1 MPSNCFRRLRGGA
14 WEGVWRLI
22 SGRETGIQD
31 QFYGLIGQGKL
42 LLGNSRLLHSL
53 PSGAFTDLHVFVR
66 PGTIAAA
73 QANLCLANRRKNISV
88 VGAFSRA
95 ISIPSVSGPS
105 FQVCGY
111 HIDHLLSEPSQ
122 VLEIN
127 TEKGLMAVCGSKSAL
142 TDRCINLTSRPAQP
156 GVAAY
161 HSFSSY
167 SRSSFENCRKATM
180 SWQNKEQPNN
190 FLLYGYFIYNVA
202 KRKGN
207 SNPFLGFGFEG
218 FHISSP
224 AYSSTGTA
232 PDVSFDNSMKEEQ
245 HSSSADSS
253 ELNVPID
260 RTLKL
265 NSGSCYLPHPDKEE
279 TGGEDAHFICTDE
292 QAIGVADGVGGW
304 ADLGVDAGQYAREL
318 MSNSVNAIQ
327 EEPRGSVDPAR
338 VLEKA
343 YTSTKA
349 KGSSTACII
358 ALTDQ
363 GLHAINLG
371 DSGFMVVRDGCTV
384 FRSPVQQ
391 HDFNFTYQ
399 LESGNAGD
407 LPSSGQVFT
416 IPVAPGDVVIAGTD
430 GLFDNLYNN
439 DITAVVVHAVRAGL
453 GPQATAQKI
462 AALAR
467 QRAQDKNRQTPFST
481 AAQEAGFRYYGG
493 KLDDITVVVSYI
505 TSDHNITPNLV
516 GQMLCDLVPLYVASM
531 VFGLSSGA
539 FSQPC
544 PLKDE
549 AYLPLPGPMLNQ
561 V

>member
-1 MPSNCFRRLRGGA
+1 MPSNCFRRFHGGA

-22 SGRETGIQD
+22 SRKETGIQG
-31 QFYGLIGQGKL
+31 QFDGLIDQGKL
-42 LLGNSRLLHSL
+42 LLGHSRLLHSL
-53 PSGAFTDLHVFVR
+53 PSGTFTDLHVFVR
-66 PGTIAAA
+66 PGTVAAA
-73 QANLCLANRRKNISV
+73 QANLYLANRRKNISV

-111 HIDHLLSEPSQ
+111 HIDRLLSEPSQ
-122 VLEIN
+122 VLGIN
-127 TEKGLMAVCGSKSAL
+127 SEKGLMAACGSRSAF
-142 TDRCINLTSRPAQP
+142 TDCCINLTSRPAQP

-180 SWQNKEQPNN
+180 SLQNKEQPNN

-245 HSSSADSS
+245 HSGSADSS
-253 ELNVPID
+253 ELNIPID

-265 NSGSCYLPHPDKEE
+265 NSGSCYLPHPEKEE

-292 QAIGVADGVGGW
+292 QAVGVADGVGGW

-327 EEPRGSVDPAR
+327 EEPRGSIDPAR

-407 LPSSGQVFT
+407 LPSCGQVFT

-439 DITAVVVHAVRAGL
+439 DITAVVVHAIRAGL

-505 TSDHNITPNLV
+505 TSDHNE
-516 GQMLCDLVPLYVASM
+516 S
-531 VFGLSSGA
+531 LSAKS
-539 FSQPC
+539 S
-544 PLKDE
+544 
-549 AYLPLPGPMLNQ
+549 N
-561 V
+561 